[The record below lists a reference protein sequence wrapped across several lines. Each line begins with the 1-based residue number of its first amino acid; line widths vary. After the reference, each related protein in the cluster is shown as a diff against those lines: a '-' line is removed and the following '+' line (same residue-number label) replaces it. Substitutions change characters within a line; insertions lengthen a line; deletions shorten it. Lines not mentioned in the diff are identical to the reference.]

1 MSFIKKAHKAVERLD
16 DKVWERFDNNPS
28 GKYKYDDVN
37 GGDKNRFIVETT
49 LAREFDIARPTVGYI
64 SLLAQLPRV
73 FVGTPEELKQ
83 LVRIMSFE
91 IRRSMK
97 RAKTHVPPWRRN
109 VVTKFESCGCGPPVG
124 FKESVKTARFND
136 SKEVDWKKNCL
147 KVGQLTMAFKR
158 Q

>member
-1 MSFIKKAHKAVERLD
+1 MIFYYKKGLCKSQ
-16 DKVWERFDNNPS
+16 WERFGNNPA
-28 GKYKYDDVN
+28 GKYTYDDVN
-37 GGDKNRFIVETT
+37 GGDKNRFIVETN

-64 SLLAQLPRV
+64 SLLTQLPRV
-73 FVGTPEELKQ
+73 FV
-83 LVRIMSFE
+83 ISFE
-91 IRRSMK
+91 IRWSMK

>member
-1 MSFIKKAHKAVERLD
+1 MDSSCDQNLYYIGLCKSQ
-16 DKVWERFDNNPS
+16 WERFGNNPAE
-28 GKYKYDDVN
+28 KYKYDDVN
-37 GGDKNRFIVETT
+37 GGDKNHFIVETN
-49 LAREFDIARPTVGYI
+49 LAREFDIARPKVGYI

-97 RAKTHVPPWRRN
+97 RAKTH
-109 VVTKFESCGCGPPVG
+109 FESCGCGPPVG

-136 SKEVDWKKNCL
+136 SKEADWKKNCL

>member
-1 MSFIKKAHKAVERLD
+1 MDSLCKSQ
-16 DKVWERFDNNPS
+16 WERFGNNPA

-37 GGDKNRFIVETT
+37 GGDKNHFIVETN

-64 SLLAQLPRV
+64 SLLAQLPHV

-109 VVTKFESCGCGPPVG
+109 GYMQAK
-124 FKESVKTARFND
+124 
-136 SKEVDWKKNCL
+136 
-147 KVGQLTMAFKR
+147 
-158 Q
+158 

>member
-1 MSFIKKAHKAVERLD
+1 MMSSSASTSSIVTQHIFSSLGNSAFSTKPSPDLGLCKSQ
-16 DKVWERFDNNPS
+16 WERFSNNPA
-28 GKYKYDDVN
+28 GKYKYDDVK

-49 LAREFDIARPTVGYI
+49 LAREFYIARPTVGYI
-64 SLLAQLPRV
+64 SLLAQLPHV

-109 VVTKFESCGCGPPVG
+109 GYMQAK
-124 FKESVKTARFND
+124 
-136 SKEVDWKKNCL
+136 
-147 KVGQLTMAFKR
+147 
-158 Q
+158 

>member
-1 MSFIKKAHKAVERLD
+1 MERSWMSLFPEVEGLC
-16 DKVWERFDNNPS
+16 KSQWERFDNNPS

-109 VVTKFESCGCGPPVG
+109 GYMQAK
-124 FKESVKTARFND
+124 
-136 SKEVDWKKNCL
+136 
-147 KVGQLTMAFKR
+147 
-158 Q
+158 